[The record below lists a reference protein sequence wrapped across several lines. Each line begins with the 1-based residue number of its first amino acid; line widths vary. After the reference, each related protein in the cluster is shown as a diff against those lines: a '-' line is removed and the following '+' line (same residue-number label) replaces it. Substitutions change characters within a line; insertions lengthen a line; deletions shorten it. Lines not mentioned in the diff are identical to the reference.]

1 MPWWWDGP
9 PVSLLRLPGGREQ
22 DKKNLKSKA
31 KVRESTLPR
40 SRACVVQWRTE
51 ARYPSLQLSMPDQ
64 IALAWN
70 NDIEVIYCYAD
81 LLPLHGDKFGQ
92 VSNFHR
98 HESMQHNL
106 NYNFSHLSSDFTSF
120 LQGGGLLPQPD
131 NPSSQVSLLE
141 LQLILWLLGFTLLSV
156 I

>member
-1 MPWWWDGP
+1 MGCPRGGMDHQ
-9 PVSLLRLPGGREQ
+9 SLFFVCQVGREQ
-22 DKKNLKSKA
+22 DKDNLKSKA

-81 LLPLHGDKFGQ
+81 LLPLHGDKGAGYF
-92 VSNFHR
+92 
-98 HESMQHNL
+98 
-106 NYNFSHLSSDFTSF
+106 D
-120 LQGGGLLPQPD
+120 PA
-131 NPSSQVSLLE
+131 SQTKN
-141 LQLILWLLGFTLLSV
+141 G
-156 I
+156 